1 MDKKKLFFL
10 VMLALFVSPVLNA
23 HAQKMADQLLA
34 GLTTVQVRV
43 KYSDESGL
51 KATGTESN
59 QLISDTERQLSDA
72 GLKIVSSSD
81 FDRLVAS
88 RGYPIALLDIE
99 VRLAKIADTDMKIYN
114 LSVKLR
120 QLAYIARMPT
130 LRFLGGTWDVMDS
143 GTMEDFSFIRQ
154 RLSGIISN
162 LVSDYKSENPK

>member
-23 HAQKMADQLLA
+23 RAQKMADQLMA